1 MGVIVSDMSFREAQV
16 LSGPDSRNQQV
27 IIASLQ
33 SGAYLAAGY
42 RPVKQHRIK

>member
-42 RPVKQHRIK
+42 RPVKQHEIK